1 MASGL
6 KGEAVL
12 GRIPLAECNR
22 SDMGDSRAHIVV
34 VVDQVE
40 VGANLMGK
48 WAMWEDMKDAVAQ
61 GRNVRSGNW
70 LAEVDLVVSEVEVVS
85 QEAGRTGFDA
95 TEGSDLSCCDPLDE
109 VEVDCCMAID
119 WVDEL
124 LVMRSFACRAPS
136 AVSLGP
142 AILYELQ
149 VGTMDQHWTTHHTN
163 RLMAVL
169 GHTQQHPA
177 VLEQL
182 A

>member
-124 LVMRSFACRAPS
+124 LVMRSFSQCGIPWSCDSLRTAGGYDGPTLDDAPYKPTDGRVGSYPATSCRS
-136 AVSLGP
+136 
-142 AILYELQ
+142 
-149 VGTMDQHWTTHHTN
+149 
-163 RLMAVL
+163 
-169 GHTQQHPA
+169 
-177 VLEQL
+177 
-182 A
+182 